1 MLQQDQ
7 VDSVE
12 YYALQATEH
21 VGSGGTQ
28 LLKGTVSRTK
38 ARKVSSATLPTVV
51 PVPTAVYHNRR
62 LPVAEE
68 ARPHRVSG
76 GRLRHRAARARTH
89 VTQARH
95 CPPLPATAPLRTTT
109 KH

>member
-51 PVPTAVYHNRR
+51 PVPIAVYTTGAS
-62 LPVAEE
+62 LLQKKLGLIVC
-68 ARPHRVSG
+68 
-76 GRLRHRAARARTH
+76 LAAGFGIVLLVLVLT
-89 VTQARH
+89 
-95 CPPLPATAPLRTTT
+95 
-109 KH
+109 